1 MSRSFKFSCILIA
14 ALSFAACG
22 DDGDD
27 TGGGS
32 TTNPAGGG
40 DAGAVCTVDT
50 YANYGNKFFMTN
62 CTVCHSAAFDMSKT
76 MNVKLD
82 TQAGVQ
88 ASKAG
93 ILQHAVQ
100 LMAPIMPMTGALPQA
115 DRDRLKKWLDCG
127 AL

>member
-27 TGGGS
+27 TGGGA
-32 TTNPAGGG
+32 NPAAGG
-40 DAGAVCTVDT
+40 DAGAGACTADT

-62 CTVCHSAAFDMSKT
+62 CTVCHSAAFDMSMKMDT
-76 MNVKLD
+76 KLD

-88 ASKAG
+88 AAKAR
-93 ILQHAVQ
+93 IIEHAVN
-100 LMAPIMPMTGALPQA
+100 LVAPIMPQTGALPQA